1 MRTTSLLTSLLLF
14 AILLAACN
22 IPAATSTPS
31 LPPDA
36 PAAADTAEPAPDP
49 ADMPTA
55 EPLWTATPTQQA
67 STTEQTTAAEQA
79 ASTPV
84 ANAEGATRPAGTAGE
99 PAQTLDAAVV
109 AMVNGLEIRREDYE
123 RQVTQAQTYF
133 LQQPGFDVKS
143 EAGQEALARLEQQV
157 LNWMIDQVLIQ
168 QAAQEKGVT
177 ISDEL
182 VDSQLKRMKGDDEA
196 RFADWLSANGLTE
209 ETFRE
214 QLRMDLVTTAV
225 RDLITA
231 SLSRRL
237 EQVHARHILLSD
249 EATAQA
255 AVARLQKG
263 DNFIKLARE
272 ISEDETTRASGGEL
286 GFLPR
291 GVMPPAFDEAAFS
304 LQPGGI
310 SGVVRS
316 DFGFHII
323 QVVEIDPDRPV
334 ADEMWPVVQQ
344 RAFDDWLAE
353 QRNGATILTHAS
365 TP

>member
-1 MRTTSLLTSLLLF
+1 MRTTSLLTLLLLF
-14 AILLAACN
+14 AILLAGCN
-22 IPAATSTPS
+22 IPTAVSTPS
-31 LPPDA
+31 LPPDSPTEA
-36 PAAADTAEPAPDP
+36 VDPGVDP
-49 ADMPTA
+49 AEMPTA

-67 STTEQTTAAEQA
+67 ENAPAATEQA
-79 ASTPV
+79 ANTPA
-84 ANAEGATRPAGTAGE
+84 ANAEATPAAAGE
-99 PAQTLDAAVV
+99 PAQALDPAVV
-109 AMVNGLEIRREDYE
+109 AVVNGIELRREEYE

-133 LQQPGFDVKS
+133 LQQPGFDVTS

-157 LNWMIDQVLIQ
+157 LDWMIDQVLIE
-168 QAAQEKGVT
+168 QAAQQNDIT

-182 VDSQLKRMKGDDEA
+182 VDSQLKRIKGDDEA

-231 SLSRRL
+231 SLPRRI

-249 EATAQA
+249 EAAAQA
-255 AVARLQKG
+255 AVDRLQKG
-263 DNFIKLARE
+263 ENFIAVARE
-272 ISEDETTRASGGEL
+272 ISEDETTRADGGDL

-291 GVMPPAFDEAAFS
+291 GVMPPAFDEAAFA

-310 SGVVRS
+310 SGAVRS

-323 QVVEIDPDRPV
+323 QVVEIDPARPV
-334 ADEMWPVVQQ
+334 TDEMWPVVQQ

-353 QRNGATILTHAS
+353 QRAEATILMQ
-365 TP
+365 

>member
-1 MRTTSLLTSLLLF
+1 MRTTSQLASLLLL
-14 AILLAACN
+14 AILLAACS

-31 LPPDA
+31 LPPDSP
-36 PAAADTAEPAPDP
+36 PAAADTAEPVPDP
-49 ADMPTA
+49 ADLPTA

-67 STTEQTTAAEQA
+67 AAAEQA
-79 ASTPV
+79 ANTPV
-84 ANAEGATRPAGTAGE
+84 ANAEGATRPAATAGA

-143 EAGQEALARLEQQV
+143 EAGKEALARLERQV
-157 LNWMIDQVLIQ
+157 LDWMIDQVLIE
-168 QAAQEKGVT
+168 QAAQQKGVT

-182 VDSQLKRMKGDDEA
+182 VDSQLKRMKGDDDA
-196 RFADWLSANGLTE
+196 RFAAWLSANGLTE

-231 SLSRRL
+231 SLPRRI

-249 EATAQA
+249 EAAAQA
-255 AVARLQKG
+255 AVASLQKG
-263 DNFIKLARE
+263 ENFIKLARE
-272 ISEDETTRASGGEL
+272 ITEDETTRASGGEL

-291 GVMPPAFDEAAFS
+291 GVMPPAFDEAAFA
-304 LQPGGI
+304 LQPGEV

-334 ADEMWPVVQQ
+334 TDEMWPVVQQ
-344 RAFDDWLAE
+344 RAFADWLAE
-353 QRNGATILTHAS
+353 QRAAATILTHN
-365 TP
+365 